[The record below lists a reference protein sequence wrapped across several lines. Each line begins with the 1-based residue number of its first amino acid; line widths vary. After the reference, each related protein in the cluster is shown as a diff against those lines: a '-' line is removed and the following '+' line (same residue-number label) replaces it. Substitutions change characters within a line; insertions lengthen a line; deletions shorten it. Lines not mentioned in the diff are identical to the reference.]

1 MRIRILPCTGPARSR
16 LIHSCASAVPSQHP
30 SDFQQL
36 RHWSAGFA
44 ALGSPHCGTPA
55 PVRSSSPRPSACSSP
70 SWRRGSSE
78 TGRSAGAG
86 DRPRKRACLMSVIA
100 APPPTR
106 GSGHGRIQAGER
118 FDGDKGDGR
127 HRTSPASSAYC
138 SERVCSIPT
147 RRTIRGGVL
156 VQVPRSHHMSLPIRD
171 HRQRDV
177 GRCGEP
183 VRGRSPPGRILRPGG
198 AHRRRALSKPRSTT
212 RHQRNLSSRLIASP
226 FRSDHR
232 IRQPWEGI
240 LTVKVVRAVHEP
252 LRVQGVPESSVPT
265 SV

>member
-16 LIHSCASAVPSQHP
+16 PIHSCASAVPSQHP

-177 GRCGEP
+177 VAVERRRRVAPGKVTQEEGWAESEVDDAGTPRQMGRHAGVEGGP
-183 VRGRSPPGRILRPGG
+183 VVPGRSAPSAR
-198 AHRRRALSKPRSTT
+198 
-212 RHQRNLSSRLIASP
+212 
-226 FRSDHR
+226 
-232 IRQPWEGI
+232 
-240 LTVKVVRAVHEP
+240 
-252 LRVQGVPESSVPT
+252 
-265 SV
+265 